1 MFRELSVQWKVDDGD
16 GFRAGFDPHRTDGGW
31 RDDEEAICTD
41 SSGGSGSIF
50 RRLLGRGGLEFRKA
64 RRGRGKGRGL
74 PRCRD
79 SGGGQST
86 EELQKETVSGRLE
99 ENGQQLSA
107 DVIQVRVDDGQI
119 QWHDGTLWHTA
130 GSVEELMEKDR
141 FVVAQ
146 DAFLAYVDEARRLE
160 EELLQAHREQTGGRS
175 PNVGQKE
182 VPKTQ
187 VRPQTQ
193 TSAAPQEVA
202 PTPSPEPA
210 APPEESWGGGEPDP
224 PAQPDP
230 PADTGD
236 GENME
241 WSNDYL

>member
-1 MFRELSVQWKVDDGD
+1 M
-16 GFRAGFDPHRTDGGW
+16 P
-31 RDDEEAICTD
+31 
-41 SSGGSGSIF
+41 
-50 RRLLGRGGLEFRKA
+50 GLR
-64 RRGRGKGRGL
+64 
-74 PRCRD
+74 
-79 SGGGQST
+79 GGQST